1 MVEPA
6 PKELCCQA
14 GLRPSVLSTSLGF
27 DPEYCEDDDD
37 SDDDDDDAD
46 DDDANGKTETI
57 YAVHLTQLC
66 L

>member
-1 MVEPA
+1 MP
-6 PKELCCQA
+6 
-14 GLRPSVLSTSLGF
+14 STSLGF

-37 SDDDDDDAD
+37 SDDDDGAD

-57 YAVHLTQLC
+57 YAVHLTQLF